1 MDVENATD
9 QQNPS
14 DHQISLDIER
24 LRVDFTETQA
34 LYREVCALLFFRYGI
49 TPTANKLYQ
58 FVRKGS
64 MSAPTEALRAF
75 WEDLRKKSRVRIEH
89 PDLPESLKKTAG
101 EMVATLWSQAQG
113 AADQGLW
120 ELREQATE
128 SIKLAQEAQQKAE
141 AENLGMQHVV
151 EQLREEIRVGHDR
164 ALQLELE
171 LASERATNDA
181 LSNQLAT
188 AAQQI
193 KVTEAALSEAR
204 QDFAVEL
211 EKQRKA
217 LERAEERLQGSE
229 KRALL
234 EIDRERQAT
243 ARLQQEANQ
252 LRQSHHEAVDQHIK
266 ETTALQ
272 TKVAELNQKVGV
284 AEGLLQAQ
292 KEAVAAAAGQM
303 ETLRNLVGEKE
314 TQIALQDR
322 ELSLRDA
329 KIGELE
335 AELTK
340 KVSPRPQ
347 AEPRERRKKSPQP

>member
-1 MDVENATD
+1 MDDVNATG
-9 QQNPS
+9 QQCPS
-14 DHQISLDIER
+14 DHQISLDVER
-24 LRVDFTETQA
+24 LRVDITETQK
-34 LYREVCALLFFRYGI
+34 LYREVCVLLFFRYGI

-101 EMVATLWSQAQG
+101 EMVATIWSQAQG

-164 ALQLELE
+164 ALQLERE

-314 TQIALQDR
+314 TRIALQDR